1 LPSTKNPEQARAQLS
16 FFHISA
22 DVSDLHKNPKNDG
35 AVIQAASQFNC
46 LEMVSPHVTPRDGI
60 TDYISDRTQGPACAL
75 ACPAAT
81 LYRNY
86 FANGTGQGDEQID
99 CLKDAGDV
107 IGNQNNEYWIMKNG
121 YALPTSAAK
130 MKELG
135 ARLRSQMD
143 TRPSD
148 YYSALAKLRVG
159 VQWNTEVS
167 GSTGESS
174 SSSKTGRR
182 KGPQCVTQ
190 VYCSAL
196 PIAYTNAIESIA
208 DVEPLAR
215 MVLDATYDATL
226 GVAAIL
232 SIERKQRVNVYLTKV
247 GGGVF
252 GNRDEWITDAIKKSL
267 QKYSFYGLNVF
278 LVHYGSPPFH
288 FLEQLEEIR

>member
-1 LPSTKNPEQARAQLS
+1 
-16 FFHISA
+16 
-22 DVSDLHKNPKNDG
+22 
-35 AVIQAASQFNC
+35 
-46 LEMVSPHVTPRDGI
+46 MVSPHVTPRDGI